1 MGNSRKKRTVGPA
14 VLCHAV
20 DLMAYPERTPGS
32 LGINDAGDPSR
43 LSLLGDTPGPT
54 GVNDCG
60 APGKYLLPG
69 LNTFHD
75 WALETKFHLPSEQ
88 QVAGLYPAG
97 KKEDVLAQAAT
108 FLTEAERVEE
118 HPYIPLNKDGTVMG
132 ASGVTIGLGYDLGQ
146 HTEAKI
152 RQDWAELDTRS
163 QPPGISLKGRS
174 FGLPELKVDESLIAG
189 LPPTKAPLPKLTLDS
204 ILTDPSPV
212 DLLAKAAGLQKARAQ
227 KYLPEV
233 KGLTVFKDLALN
245 VFRKTMLP
253 EYYDQA
259 AKFFP
264 GLTELPTGVQVAIV
278 SLVFNTGTVHR
289 KEGKVTTQH
298 TEPVMSPSPSPSMS
312 LGLNLNFGGKA
323 NPPSPRQASKL
334 SFGLEPLRL
343 GTTAAAKKTEPEPEA
358 TTVTSE
364 EEDFFGND
372 WEKRQLKEAVRTK
385 DVVWIHW
392 YFESSRRIWAKEPGM
407 VKRRNDEA
415 SLIFPYVAADLQREA
430 FLRRYHN
437 L

>member
-1 MGNSRKKRTVGPA
+1 MGNSRKKSTVGPA

-20 DLMAYPERTPGS
+20 DLLAYPERTPGS

-60 APGKYLLPG
+60 APGKYVLPG

-75 WALETKFHLPSEQ
+75 WALETKFHLPAEQ
-88 QVAGLYPAG
+88 QVAALFPAG
-97 KKEDVLAQAAT
+97 KKEEVLAQATT
-108 FLTEAERVEE
+108 FLTEAEGVEE

-132 ASGVTIGLGYDLGQ
+132 VSGVTIGVGYDLGQ

-152 RQDWAELDTRS
+152 RQDWADLDTRS
-163 QPPGISLKGRS
+163 QPPSISAKGRS
-174 FGLPELKVDESLIAG
+174 FGLPQLKVDESLLAG
-189 LPPTKAPLPKLTLDS
+189 MPPPKPQPPKLTLNS

-212 DLLAKAAGLQKARAQ
+212 DLLAKAAGLQKAKAL

-253 EYYDQA
+253 EYYDKA
-259 AKFFP
+259 AKFFS

-278 SLVFNTGTVHR
+278 SLVFNSGTVHQ
-289 KEGKVTTQH
+289 KEWKVMREQTG
-298 TEPVMSPSPSPSMS
+298 PAMSPSPSMS
-312 LGLNLNFGGKA
+312 LGLNFNLGGKA
-323 NPPSPRQASKL
+323 SPPSPRQASKL
-334 SFGLEPLRL
+334 SFGLEPLRF
-343 GTTAAAKKTEPEPEA
+343 GTAAAAKKTEPEPQA
-358 TTVTSE
+358 TTQTSE
-364 EEDFFGND
+364 EEDFFGSD
-372 WEKRQLKEAVRTK
+372 WEKKQLKIAVRAK
-385 DVVWIHW
+385 DIVWIHW
-392 YFESSRRIWAKEPGM
+392 YFESSRRIWPKERAL

-430 FLRRYHN
+430 FLRRYRN